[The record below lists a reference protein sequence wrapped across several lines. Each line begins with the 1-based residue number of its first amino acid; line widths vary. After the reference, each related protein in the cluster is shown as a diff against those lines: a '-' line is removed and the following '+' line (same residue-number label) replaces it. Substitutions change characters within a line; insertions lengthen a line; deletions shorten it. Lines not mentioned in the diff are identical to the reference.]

1 MDAVDLARV
10 QFAFTVAFHFIFP
23 AITIGLGFLVA
34 LAETVRWRRNDETW
48 DRLARFWT
56 RIFALTFAVG
66 VATGV
71 VMEFQFGTN
80 WSRYSTFVG
89 DIFGSPLA
97 AEGIFAFFLE
107 STFLGILLW
116 GRDRISSRLR
126 WFSAVMVSAG
136 AALSG
141 LWIIIANSWMQT
153 PAGYE
158 IQGDRAV
165 LTDFLAAALN
175 PSTLPRYFHTIA
187 AALAVGAF
195 VMAGIAAW
203 YVLRG
208 RHADIAQRSLKLGL
222 AVALLASGGMFLTGD
237 THARQVA
244 NTQPVKFAA
253 MNGLFETDDGVPMI
267 IFAFPPS
274 EDGPADL
281 PELAI
286 PNLLSLLTRFDA
298 NARIEGLEEYPRD
311 VWPPV
316 GATFTTYHL
325 MVGLGTLMLL
335 VMLLGVL
342 AWWRGRLDRWR
353 WLLVALVVATPAP
366 LIAVQLGWAT
376 AEIGRQ
382 PWIVYGLMRT
392 LDGVSPIV
400 SAPEVLVSLLG
411 FGVVYLVLAALWL
424 FLVRRV
430 ILIGPAPAL
439 SVKPAEVLP

>member
-1 MDAVDLARV
+1 LDAVDLARL

-23 AITIGLGFLVA
+23 AITIGLGFLIA

-56 RIFALTFAVG
+56 RVFALTFAVG

-80 WSRYSTFVG
+80 GARYSTFVG

-107 STFLGILLW
+107 STFLGVLLW
-116 GRDRISSRLR
+116 GGERISSRLR
-126 WFSAVMVSAG
+126 WFSALMVSAG
-136 AALSG
+136 SALSG

-158 IQGDRAV
+158 VQGDRAV

-175 PSTLPRYFHTIA
+175 PSTLPRYVHTIA
-187 AALAVGAF
+187 AAVAVGAF

-203 YVLRG
+203 YMLRR
-208 RHADIAQRSLKLGL
+208 RHADVALRSLKLGL
-222 AVALLASGGMFLTGD
+222 AVALLASMGMFLTGD
-237 THARQVA
+237 SHARQVA
-244 NTQPVKFAA
+244 NTQPAKFAA

-274 EDGPADL
+274 EDGRSDL

-298 NARIEGLEEYPRD
+298 NATIEGLEAYPRD

-316 GATFTTYHL
+316 AATFTTYHL
-325 MVGLGTLMLL
+325 MVGLGALMLL
-335 VMLLGVL
+335 VMLLAVL
-342 AWWRGRLDRWR
+342 AWWRGRLERWR
-353 WLLVALVVATPAP
+353 WLLLALIVVTPAP

-392 LDGVSPIV
+392 VDGVSPIV
-400 SAPEVLVSLLG
+400 SAPEVLVSLVG
-411 FGVVYLVLAALWL
+411 FGVVYLVLAVLWL
-424 FLVRRV
+424 FLVRRAV
-430 ILIGPAPAL
+430 LTGPEPARP
-439 SVKPAEVLP
+439 SNPAEVLP

>member
-1 MDAVDLARV
+1 MDAVDLARL

-23 AITIGLGFLVA
+23 AITIGLGFLIA
-34 LAETVRWRRNDETW
+34 IAETIRWRRNDEAW

-56 RIFALTFAVG
+56 RVFALTFAVG

-97 AEGIFAFFLE
+97 AEAIFAFFLE
-107 STFLGILLW
+107 STFLGLLLW
-116 GRDRISSRLR
+116 GRDRLSSRLR
-126 WFSAVMVSAG
+126 WFSALMVSAG

-158 IQGDRAV
+158 VQGDRAV

-175 PSTLPRYFHTIA
+175 PSTLPRYVHTIA
-187 AALAVGAF
+187 AAVAVGAF

-203 YVLRG
+203 YLLRR
-208 RHADIAQRSLKLGL
+208 RHADVALRSLKLGL
-222 AVALLASGGMFLTGD
+222 AVALLASAGMFLTGD
-237 THARQVA
+237 SHARQVA
-244 NTQPVKFAA
+244 DTQPVKFAA

-274 EDGPADL
+274 EDGPSDL

-298 NARIEGLEEYPRD
+298 NATIEGLEAYPRD

-325 MVGLGTLMLL
+325 MVGLGALMLL
-335 VMLLGVL
+335 VMLLAVL
-342 AWWRGRLDRWR
+342 AWWRGRLERWR
-353 WLLVALVVATPAP
+353 WLLLALIVVTPAP

-392 LDGVSPIV
+392 VDGVSPIV
-400 SAPEVLVSLLG
+400 SAPEVLVSLVG
-411 FGVVYLVLAALWL
+411 FGVVYLVLAVLWL
-424 FLVRRV
+424 FLVRRAV
-430 ILIGPAPAL
+430 LTGPEPARTAN
-439 SVKPAEVLP
+439 PAEVLP